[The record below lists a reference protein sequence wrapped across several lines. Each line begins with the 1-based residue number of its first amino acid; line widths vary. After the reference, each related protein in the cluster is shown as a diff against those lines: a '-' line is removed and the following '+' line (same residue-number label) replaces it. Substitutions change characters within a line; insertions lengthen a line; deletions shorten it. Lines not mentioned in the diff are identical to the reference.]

1 MTLKQTPLNEAH
13 RAMGAK
19 MVDFGGWD
27 MPVNYGSQIDEHH
40 QVRNDCGMFDVSHM
54 RVVDIKGKGVR
65 DFLRYLLANNV
76 DKLTTPGKAL
86 YSCMLLENGGVIDD
100 LIVYFMEEQW
110 FRIVVN
116 AGTADKDI
124 AWMKKQATEHAK
136 AHPECYAK
144 SEGGAEGEVS
154 AEVAPPEEEVKR
166 IPNAYLFGDMS
177 QEDAAKLIWGEEDE
191 EQTEKPPLDIAEHPE
206 LSIIAIQGPNAREK
220 LWTAMPGSQQLT
232 EKLAPF
238 SAIVV
243 GTMFIARTGYTG
255 EDGFEVV
262 LPSIAAPY
270 FWKSLSEKGVEPC
283 GLGARDTLRLEA
295 GMNLYGQDMD
305 ENVNPLESGLAW
317 TVDLKSERD
326 FIGKAALLANPPA
339 RKLVGLVLQDRGVL
353 RGHQKVHTAHGEGEI
368 TSGSFSPTLNQSIA
382 LARVP
387 KDVQVGDEVQVA
399 IRDKMLTAKVV
410 KYPFARNG
418 KAVVSG

>member
-1 MTLKQTPLNEAH
+1 MGRSTNSCCAFFHFAKAYMSLKQTPLNAVH

-54 RVVDIKGKGVR
+54 RVVDIRGAGVR
-65 DFLRYLLANNV
+65 AFLRYLLANNV
-76 DKLTTPGKAL
+76 DKLTFSGKAL

-100 LIVYFMEEQW
+100 LIVYFMGEDW

-124 AWMKKQATEHAK
+124 AWMQQQATQHA
-136 AHPECYAK
+136 PQLNI
-144 SEGGAEGEVS
+144 S
-154 AEVAPPEEEVKR
+154 PR
-166 IPNAYLFGDMS
+166 
-177 QEDAAKLIWGEEDE
+177 
-191 EQTEKPPLDIAEHPE
+191 PE
-206 LSIIAIQGPNAREK
+206 LAMIAVQGPNARAKVWQVLPDSIAKTEN
-220 LWTAMPGSQQLT
+220 SQVFQAADCG
-232 EKLAPF
+232 EY
-238 SAIVV
+238 
-243 GTMFIARTGYTG
+243 FIARTGYTG
-255 EDGFEVV
+255 EDGFEII
-262 LPSIAAPY
+262 LPAAQAAD
-270 FWKSLSEKGVEPC
+270 FWNALAQAGVAPI

-305 ENVNPLESGLAW
+305 ETVGPLESGLAW

-326 FIGKAALLANPPA
+326 FVGKAALLANPPTH
-339 RKLVGLVLQDRGVL
+339 KLVGLVLLDRGVL
-353 RGHQKVHTAHGEGEI
+353 RSHQQVHSAQGEGEI
-368 TSGSFSPTLNQSIA
+368 TSGSFSPTLEKSIA

-387 KDVQVGDEVQVA
+387 RAVQLDDTVQVA
-399 IRDKMLTAKVV
+399 IRDKMLAAKVV

-418 KAVVSG
+418 KAVISL